1 MAMDIYR
8 YDNLQE
14 LEVLAQNRVATWT
27 FREKKQQPGAPATTK
42 SLHAWQA
49 QQGEGKGEEEKH
61 ERGEKRGELPS
72 LPNPFFFSL
81 PPYPLQTPTTQATE
95 PSLFSTKFYGLY
107 WSRGWQERERERATA
122 CLIKNKGD
130 EFCWKNNIWKFYI
143 GGEKNE
149 IC

>member
-1 MAMDIYR
+1 MDIYR

-49 QQGEGKGEEEKH
+49 QQGEGKGGGRKA
-61 ERGEKRGELPS
+61 RKRGKARGATLSPQS
-72 LPNPFFFSL
+72 LFFSL

-95 PSLFSTKFYGLY
+95 PSLFSSKFYGLY
-107 WSRGWQERERERATA
+107 
-122 CLIKNKGD
+122 
-130 EFCWKNNIWKFYI
+130 
-143 GGEKNE
+143 
-149 IC
+149 